1 MDNLR
6 IFMPGLLG
14 RLTATIEAKLSK
26 LLDTFEDPR
35 ETLDYS
41 YKRQLELQTDVKK
54 GVANVITA
62 RKRLEMQK
70 SKLDTNIKT
79 LNDQAREAV
88 AAGREDLA
96 SIALQR
102 KMDMIMQVN
111 SLAQQIQDLQQQEE
125 KLTDTAKKLDAKIE
139 LFRTEKETIKAQY
152 SAAEAKVKITE
163 ATTGIG
169 EEMTDV
175 GYAVQRARDKTEE
188 MQARSEALD
197 TMVEEGTLE
206 DVLGNKDLVEKELEK
221 IKSDAA
227 VKKELESLKME
238 VMK

>member
-1 MDNLR
+1 
-6 IFMPGLLG
+6 MPGLLS
-14 RLTATIEAKLSK
+14 RLTATIKAKLSK
-26 LLDTFEDPR
+26 ILDMFEDPR
-35 ETLDYS
+35 DTLDYS

-70 SKLDTNIKT
+70 SKLEANITK

-88 AAGREDLA
+88 AAGRDDLA
-96 SIALQR
+96 AVALQR
-102 KMDMIMQVN
+102 KMDMMSQVD
-111 SLAQQIQDLQQQEE
+111 SLAVQIQDLQKQED
-125 KLTDTAKKLDAKIE
+125 KLTDTAKKLDTKIE

-169 EEMTDV
+169 EEMADV
-175 GYAVQRARDKTEE
+175 GYAVERAKDKTEE

-197 TMVEEGTLE
+197 TMVEQGTLE
-206 DVLGNKDLVEKELEK
+206 DVMGNKDQLDSELTK
-221 IKSDAA
+221 IKNDAA
-227 VKKELESLKME
+227 VKKELETLKQE
-238 VMK
+238 VKQ

>member
-1 MDNLR
+1 
-6 IFMPGLLG
+6 MPGLLG
-14 RLTATIEAKLSK
+14 RFTATIEAKLSSI
-26 LLDTFEDPR
+26 LDTFEDPR

-41 YKRQLELQTDVKK
+41 YKRQLELQTDVKR

-70 SKLDTNIKT
+70 GKLEANMKT

-88 AAGREDLA
+88 AAGRDDLA
-96 SIALQR
+96 SIALER
-102 KMDMIMQVN
+102 KTDMMMQVN
-111 SLAQQIQDLQQQEE
+111 SLAQQILDLQQQED
-125 KLTDTAKKLDAKIE
+125 KLTDTAKKLDTKIE
-139 LFRTEKETIKAQY
+139 QFRTEKETVKAQY
-152 SAAEAKVKITE
+152 SAAEAKVKINE
-163 ATTGIG
+163 ASTGIG
-169 EEMTDV
+169 EEMADV

-188 MQARSEALD
+188 MQARSAAID
-197 TMVEEGTLE
+197 TMVEQGTLE

-238 VMK
+238 VMR

>member
-1 MDNLR
+1 MA
-6 IFMPGLLG
+6 GLLS
-14 RLTATIEAKLSK
+14 RLTATIKAKLSK
-26 LLDTFEDPR
+26 LLDMFEDPR

-54 GVANVITA
+54 GIANVITS
-62 RKRLEMQK
+62 RKRLELQK
-70 SKLDTNIKT
+70 SKLEANILK
-79 LNDQAREAV
+79 LNEQSREAV
-88 AAGREDLA
+88 AAGRDDLA

-102 KMDMIMQVN
+102 KMDMITQVD
-111 SLAQQIQDLQQQEE
+111 SLSQQIQDLQRQED
-125 KLTDTAKKLDAKIE
+125 KLTDTAKKLDTKIE

-152 SAAEAKVKITE
+152 SAAEAKVKIQE

-197 TMVEEGTLE
+197 TMVEQGTIE
-206 DVLGNKDLVEKELEK
+206 DVLGNKDLVDQELTK
-221 IKSDAA
+221 IKNEAA
-227 VKKELESLKME
+227 VKKELETLKQE
-238 VMK
+238 VRR

>member
-1 MDNLR
+1 MA
-6 IFMPGLLG
+6 GLLS
-14 RLTATIEAKLSK
+14 RLTATIKAKISK
-26 LLDTFEDPR
+26 LLDMFEDPR

-62 RKRLEMQK
+62 RKRLELQK
-70 SKLDTNIKT
+70 SKLEANIVT

-88 AAGREDLA
+88 AAGRDDLA
-96 SIALQR
+96 AIALQR
-102 KMDMIMQVN
+102 KMDMMTQVD
-111 SLAQQIQDLQQQEE
+111 SLAVQIQDLQRQED
-125 KLTDTAKKLDAKIE
+125 KLSDTAKKLDTKIE
-139 LFRTEKETIKAQY
+139 IFRTEKETIKAQY

-169 EEMTDV
+169 EEMADV

-197 TMVEEGTLE
+197 TMVEQGTLE
-206 DVLGNKDLVEKELEK
+206 DVMGNKDKVAQELTK
-221 IKSDAA
+221 IKNDAA
-227 VKKELESLKME
+227 VKRELETLKQE
-238 VMK
+238 VKR

>member
-1 MDNLR
+1 MAG
-6 IFMPGLLG
+6 GLLS
-14 RLTATIEAKLSK
+14 RLTAAIKAKLSK
-26 LLDTFEDPR
+26 LLDMFEDPR

-54 GVANVITA
+54 GIANVITA
-62 RKRLEMQK
+62 RKRLELQK
-70 SKLDTNIKT
+70 GKLEANITT

-88 AAGREDLA
+88 AAGRDDLA

-102 KMDMIMQVN
+102 KMDMMTQVD
-111 SLAQQIQDLQQQEE
+111 SLAQQIQDLQRQED
-125 KLTDTAKKLDAKIE
+125 KLTDTAKKLDTKIE

-169 EEMTDV
+169 EEMADV

-197 TMVEEGTLE
+197 TMVAQGTLE
-206 DVLGNKDLVEKELEK
+206 DVMGNKDLVDQELTK
-221 IKSDAA
+221 IKNDAA
-227 VKKELESLKME
+227 VKKELETLKQE
-238 VMK
+238 VKR